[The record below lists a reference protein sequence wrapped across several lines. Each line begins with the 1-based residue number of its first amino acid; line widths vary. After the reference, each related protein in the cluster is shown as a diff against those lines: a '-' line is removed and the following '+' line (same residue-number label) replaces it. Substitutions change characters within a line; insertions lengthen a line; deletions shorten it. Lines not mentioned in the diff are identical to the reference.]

1 MMSKI
6 KTFLHKYTAIPESL
20 KAARV
25 CAIASF
31 ATSGINYITTPIF
44 TRLLTS
50 EQYGTVAV
58 YNSWYSIIR
67 VFASMALIFP
77 GVMNV
82 GLYEHRDGRWKYLSS
97 MLGLTTATTLIL
109 GVFYLLLSS
118 QVEAALA
125 LPSTLVVLILLMC
138 LSQPATTFWTFKQRY
153 EYRYKETFFVSV
165 GSALLAQILAIVAVL
180 YARER
185 GYTNLDHVRLWSAG
199 VVNIAVGL
207 ILCVY
212 IHKKGRKVVDIPL
225 WKSTLIVALP
235 LIPHYLG
242 SEMLSSIDKIMIDK
256 MVGSDKAGIYSLAA
270 ILSSIGVLLWR
281 ALNIM
286 FAPFVNEKLG
296 QKDYSSIRKNTK
308 PLLEMAGIMCVIAA
322 LAAPEIIRILATE
335 DYLQGVYVVPPIA
348 AGVFLHAIYDTYSAV
363 SFFNKKSFYIMAA
376 TVTAAVVNLVLN
388 YVCIL
393 RFGYLAAGYTTLISN
408 LVLVGMHYINVRRI
422 EKAQIYD
429 GKFSLLMIFVVVIG
443 CLLCNLLYGGVVLR
457 YVLIAILLV
466 LMFLRRKNF
475 FGSLI
480 AMRVEHK

>member
-1 MMSKI
+1 MSKLRSLLQ
-6 KTFLHKYTAIPESL
+6 KCTAIPESL
-20 KAARV
+20 KATLV
-25 CAIASF
+25 FAIASF

-58 YNSWYSIIR
+58 YNSWYAIIR
-67 VFASMALIFP
+67 VFASMTLIFP

-82 GLYEHRDGRWKYLSS
+82 GLYEHRDSRWKYLSS
-97 MLGLTTATTLIL
+97 MLGLTTFTTLIL

-118 QVEAALA
+118 RVEAALA
-125 LPSTLVVLILLMC
+125 LPGTLVVLILLMC

-153 EYRYKETFFVSV
+153 EYRYKETFLVSV
-165 GSALLAQILAIVAVL
+165 GSALLAQVLAIVAVL
-180 YARER
+180 YAKGR
-185 GYTNLDHVRLWSAG
+185 GYPHLDQIRLWSAG
-199 VVNIAVGL
+199 LVNIAVGL
-207 ILCVY
+207 ILFGY
-212 IHKKGRKVVDIPL
+212 IHKKGRKIVDIPL
-225 WKSTLIVALP
+225 WKSTLIVSLP

-242 SEMLSSIDKIMIDK
+242 SEMLSSIDKIMIDR
-256 MVGSDKAGIYSLAA
+256 MIGSDKAGIYSLAA
-270 ILSSIGVLLWR
+270 VLSSIGVLLWR

-296 QKDYSSIRKNTK
+296 QRDHSSIRKNTK
-308 PLLEMAGIMCVIAA
+308 PLLEMAGILCVIAA

-363 SFFNKKSFYIMAA
+363 SFFHKKSFYIMVA

-393 RFGYLAAGYTTLISN
+393 HFGYLAAGYTTLISN

-422 EKAQIYD
+422 EKEPIYD
-429 GKFSLLMIFVVVIG
+429 GKFSLLMIVTVIGG
-443 CLLCNLLYGGVVLR
+443 CLLCNLLYGGVIMR
-457 YVLIAILLV
+457 YLLITALLV

-475 FGSLI
+475 FGALI
-480 AMRVEHK
+480 AMKVERK